1 MKNILIT
8 PFLFLIGNL
17 YAQVGVGTTSP
28 HPSSA
33 LEVSANTGK
42 AFLPARVTLGELF
55 DNTNPVNNPAE
66 GLIVYNVGGTQMEGF
81 YIWNKGLWSAVAA
94 SANSVSNAVVTNNTS
109 NIMLTGLANGVFQTM
124 TGGSMVF
131 SSITGVSYDPLT
143 GSISLPAGKYSVTVA
158 LNIAVPD
165 EAPSSGLGS
174 TIRTH
179 VHYYEAKLT
188 NTSGTVQYG
197 SSVLENATSNASAD
211 KKHTANFSFSVELIS
226 PTTLT
231 FKLSHHTGGTYENGL
246 GGISPNNGRIT
257 VSNSLIHVQKSL

>member
-1 MKNILIT
+1 MKKMFIIPL
-8 PFLFLIGNL
+8 LFFMGNS

-33 LEVSANTGK
+33 LEISGNTGR

-55 DNTNPVNNPAE
+55 DNTNPVKNPAE

-94 SANSVSNAVVTNNTS
+94 SANSVSNAVVANNTS
-109 NIMLTGLANGVFQTM
+109 SIMLSGLANGVFQTM
-124 TGGSMVF
+124 AGGSMIF
-131 SSITGVSYDPLT
+131 NSITGVSYDPLT
-143 GSISLPAGKYSVTVA
+143 GNISLPAGKYSVTVA
-158 LNIAVPD
+158 LNIVVPD
-165 EAPSSGLGS
+165 ENPSAGLGS
-174 TIRTH
+174 TVRTH

-188 NTSGTVQYG
+188 NASGAVQYG

-211 KKHTANFSFSVELIS
+211 KKHAANFSFSVELIS
-226 PTTLT
+226 PATIT